1 MNPRIFIFG
10 KIKMRR
16 YTIAS
21 VIVSLFALPTILY
34 GVYVNVS
41 DECEYDFPLNRFLQ
55 IHAGVLCFLVAIPD
69 VAWQIAKCRG
79 IEIKESKLIITTTLL
94 CLAWSTVL
102 SAFVLPT
109 IIDTEACSR
118 VYNAVL
124 WDWATLIVAL
134 TFLFDFFAIIT
145 VGITF
150 IDRKREP
157 HVIVD
162 A

>member
-1 MNPRIFIFG
+1 
-10 KIKMRR
+10 MRR

-21 VIVSLFALPTILY
+21 VIVSLFAIPTILY
-34 GVYVNVS
+34 GVYVNVG
-41 DECEYDFPLNRFLQ
+41 DECEYNFPLNKFLQ
-55 IHAGVLCFLVAIPD
+55 IHAAVLSFLVVIPD
-69 VAWQIAKCRG
+69 VAWQIAKYRG
-79 IEIKESKLIITTTLL
+79 SEIKESKLIVTTTVV
-94 CLAWSTVL
+94 CLAWSTAI
-102 SAFVLPT
+102 SAFALPT

-118 VYNAVL
+118 VYNSVL

-145 VGITF
+145 AGITF
-150 IDRKREP
+150 IDRKRKA